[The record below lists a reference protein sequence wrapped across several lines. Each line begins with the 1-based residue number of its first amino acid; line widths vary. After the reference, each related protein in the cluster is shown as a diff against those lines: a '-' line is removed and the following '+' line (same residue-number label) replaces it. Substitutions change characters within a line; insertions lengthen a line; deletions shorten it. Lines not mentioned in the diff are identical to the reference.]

1 MLLAQSFPF
10 FGFTFHQS
18 SSQIRIQVHDEQGRW
33 GKRPKRGV
41 EGGRLRAADPQEREC
56 EILAIKHLKLMRP
69 DN

>member
-33 GKRPKRGV
+33 GKRPKRRM
-41 EGGRLRAADPQEREC
+41 EGGGDCERQT
-56 EILAIKHLKLMRP
+56 LKSVSVKS
-69 DN
+69 